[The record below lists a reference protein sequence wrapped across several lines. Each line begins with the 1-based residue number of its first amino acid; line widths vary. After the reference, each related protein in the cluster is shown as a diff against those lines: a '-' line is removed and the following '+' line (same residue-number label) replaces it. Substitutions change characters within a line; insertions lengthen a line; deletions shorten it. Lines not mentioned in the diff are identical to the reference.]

1 MSNVYEITTA
11 HFGDYSV
18 FESIDA
24 INSSLASAF
33 GEDAHT
39 LRERGNG
46 IYTPSGERVGNVI
59 DFEAAV
65 QLMDNG
71 IREAVHADLSPCSEA
86 EFFEAYQRRHATAFG
101 QMLVVA

>member
-1 MSNVYEITTA
+1 MSNVYEITTDLY
-11 HFGDYSV
+11 GDYSV

-24 INSSLASAF
+24 INVALVTAF

-46 IYTPSGERVGNVI
+46 IYAPAGERVGNVI
-59 DFEAAV
+59 DFAAAV

-86 EFFEAYQRRHATAFG
+86 AFFEAYQRRHSAAFG